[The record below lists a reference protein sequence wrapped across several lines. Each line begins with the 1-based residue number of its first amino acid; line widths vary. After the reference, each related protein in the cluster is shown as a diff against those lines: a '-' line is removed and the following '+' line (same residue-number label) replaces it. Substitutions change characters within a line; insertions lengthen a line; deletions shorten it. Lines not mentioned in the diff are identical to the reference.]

1 MAGDDVSGDD
11 PSETEPEVEI
21 DLREPPIRIVLADD
35 SDDLRTMLR
44 TWLEIDGRFVVTGEV
59 SSGEELLEL
68 VGEHQPDEVVLDLAM
83 PVVDG
88 FAAIAQIRRAS
99 PGTKIL
105 VLSAFASPT
114 VRRKAFSLGAD
125 AVLVKGVSLE
135 EVEATLVRL
144 REHAAHPS

>member
-1 MAGDDVSGDD
+1 VADDGL
-11 PSETEPEVEI
+11 SENGLELEV
-21 DLREPPIRIVLADD
+21 DLRDPPIRIVLADD
-35 SDDLRTMLR
+35 SEDIRTLLR

-59 SSGEELLEL
+59 SSGDELLEL

-88 FAAIAQIRRAS
+88 FAAITQIRRAS

-125 AVLVKGVSLE
+125 AVLVKGVPLE

-144 REHAAHPS
+144 RDHADHRL